1 MQNNVNKNEYP
12 RVLLISHNIFSKTS
26 NMGKTLYNMFSEWPK
41 ESIAQLYFHS
51 EVPTTRLCEKYF
63 RITDFEVLKSLYKKN
78 EIGTIFEKDQIDT
91 ELENSRIDKDVQA
104 NIYQFGRKRKSY
116 MYLGRN
122 LIWNF
127 NTWNNNKLDKWID
140 NFNPDVIFFASG
152 DYVFSNRIAMS
163 IAKKRNIP
171 IITYICDDFYL
182 NKEQSPS
189 PLYYMKQ
196 NQFKKSF
203 KKLMKTTS
211 NCIYIC
217 DKMNKDYTSTFNNN
231 GITLMTTSSLNKQ
244 DITRNSDISISYIGN
259 LGLDRWKPLVEIG
272 TTLKNNFNKN
282 IDVYSYESRKN
293 ILKHLNESNGIK
305 FHGGIGSDKVESV
318 INNSDILIHVENND
332 EFTNKRIK
340 YSISTKIADSLASGK
355 CIFAYGPKDVAS
367 IEYLK
372 ENEVACVVTNKDELE
387 SSLRKILESE
397 ELRKYYSENGL
408 KLAGERHNM
417 KKNSQKLKNLINKT
431 VIEFG

>member
-1 MQNNVNKNEYP
+1 MHNDIDKNKFP
-12 RVLLISHNIFSKTS
+12 KVLLVSHNVLSKTS
-26 NMGKTLYNMFSEWPK
+26 SMGKTLYNMFSDWPK

-63 RITDFEVLKSLYKKN
+63 RITDFEVLKSLYKRI
-78 EIGTIFEKDQIDT
+78 EIGTIFEKNQIDT

-104 NIYQFGRKRKSY
+104 NIYQFGRKRRPY

-122 LIWNF
+122 IIWNF
-127 NTWNNNKLDKWID
+127 NTWNNSKLDKWID
-140 NFNPDVIFFASG
+140 RFNPDIIFFASG
-152 DYVFSNRIAMS
+152 DYVFSNKIAMC

-182 NKEQSPS
+182 NKEQSLS
-189 PLYYMKQ
+189 PLYYIKQ

-203 KKLMKTTS
+203 NKLMKTTS

-217 DKMNKDYTSTFNNN
+217 DKMNKDYTSEFNNS

-244 DITRNSDISISYIGN
+244 DITTNSDINISYVGG

-272 TTLKNNFNKN
+272 IKLKSNFNKN
-282 IDVYSYESRKN
+282 IDVYSYETREN
-293 ILKHLNESNGIK
+293 ILKHLNESNGIR

-318 INNSDILIHVENND
+318 INNSDILIHVENDDKYN
-332 EFTNKRIK
+332 NKRIK

-372 ENEVACVVTNKDELE
+372 ENEAACVVTNKNDLEL
-387 SSLRKILESE
+387 SLRKILDSQ
-397 ELRKYYSENGL
+397 ELRKYYSRNGL
-408 KLAGERHNM
+408 KLADERHDM
-417 KKNSQKLKNLINKT
+417 KINSKKLKDLINKT
-431 VIEFG
+431 VIEFR